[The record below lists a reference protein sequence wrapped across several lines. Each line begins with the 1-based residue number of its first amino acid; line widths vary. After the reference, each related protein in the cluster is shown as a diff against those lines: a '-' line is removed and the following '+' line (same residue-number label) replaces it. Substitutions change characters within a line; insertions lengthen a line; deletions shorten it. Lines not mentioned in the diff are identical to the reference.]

1 MGTATPPWYGCPG
14 QLAHPY
20 LIFNIMAKSKGF
32 FGLRSGSTKNFT
44 FSELNGQQIT
54 KERVYKVKNPRTLQ
68 QMRQRMVMATVS
80 AAYSYLKEICDH
92 SFEGFG
98 VGSPCM
104 SEFMRLNLDALKAK
118 AQNDAAVVA
127 FNAYQDKNINPVP
140 FMVSKGSLNE
150 IVPTITDGK
159 LAWSTPKNDAD
170 TTTAEGIYA
179 ALGLNQGDMV
189 TFILCGGDLI
199 NDAALTFA
207 PQPLAITRLH
217 ANKQGAVST
226 LADAFTVE
234 SNNQGNINIDFN
246 LGSNIVF
253 EAACDKLVM
262 GAVIISRKAADKWLR
277 SNATMIVKTG
287 IPATT
292 VSRQLAT
299 YPVERDLILNGSGLA
314 KGSST
319 SSLPKPSLS
328 LSASSVSISTPNGTA
343 NAPTLTGAPSGAT
356 VTYSIAN
363 SNVATIN
370 PYTGVATAKA
380 NGSTLVTISVGAT
393 ETTGATSIAY
403 TLNVTGQSSDAGSGG
418 GGDGEGE

>member
-1 MGTATPPWYGCPG
+1 
-14 QLAHPY
+14 
-20 LIFNIMAKSKGF
+20 MAKSKGF

-68 QMRQRMVMATVS
+68 QMRQRMVMASVS
-80 AAYSYLKEICDH
+80 AGYSYLKEICDH

-104 SEFMRLNLDALKAK
+104 SEFMRVNLDALKTK
-118 AQNDAAVVA
+118 AQNDSAVVA
-127 FNAYQDKNINPVP
+127 FNAFQDKNINPVP
-140 FMVSKGSLNE
+140 FVVAKGSLDE
-150 IVPTITDGK
+150 IVPTIADGK
-159 LAWSTPKNDAD
+159 LSWSTAKNDAD

-179 ALGLNQGDMV
+179 ALGLNQGDLV
-189 TFILCGGDLI
+189 TFILCGGDFI
-199 NDAALTFA
+199 NNAALTFA

-217 ANKQGAVST
+217 ADKQGAVAS

-234 SNNQGNINIDFN
+234 SNNQGNINVDFS
-246 LGSNIVF
+246 LGSNIVI
-253 EAACDKLVM
+253 EAHCDKMVM

-277 SNATMIVKTG
+277 SNATLVVKTG
-287 IPATT
+287 IPSTN

-328 LSASSVSISTPNGTA
+328 LPFNSTTITTPNGSM
-343 NAPTLTGAPSGAT
+343 NAPRVEGRPSGSTLTFK
-356 VTYSIAN
+356 IAN
-363 SNVATIN
+363 SNVATVD
-370 PYTGVATAKA
+370 PSTGFTTAKA
-380 NGSTLVTISVGAT
+380 NGSSLVTIYVSAT
-393 ETTGATSIAY
+393 ETTSAASISY
-403 TLNVTGQSSDAGSGG
+403 TLIVTGQESDAETGG
-418 GGDGEGE
+418 GEAEGKPHAGDGD

>member
-1 MGTATPPWYGCPG
+1 
-14 QLAHPY
+14 
-20 LIFNIMAKSKGF
+20 MAKSKGF

-104 SEFMRLNLDALKAK
+104 GEFMRLNLDALKAK
-118 AQNDAAVVA
+118 AQNDAAIVA

-150 IVPTITDGK
+150 IVPTIAKNK
-159 LAWSTPKNDAD
+159 LSWSTPKNDAD

-179 ALGLNQGDMV
+179 ALGLNRGDMV
-189 TFILCGGDLI
+189 TFILCGGDFVS
-199 NDAALTFA
+199 NAALTFS
-207 PQPLAITRLH
+207 PQPLAIIRLH
-217 ANKQGAVST
+217 ADRQGEVAT
-226 LADAFTVE
+226 IQRAFTIE
-234 SNNQGNINIDFN
+234 SNNQGHVFVDFSIGTNID
-246 LGSNIVF
+246 IV
-253 EAACDKLVM
+253 ANCDKLVM
-262 GAVIISRKAADKWLR
+262 GAVIISRKASDKWLR
-277 SNATMIVKTG
+277 SNATMVVKTG
-287 IPATT
+287 IPTT
-292 VSRQLAT
+292 SVSRQLAT

-314 KGSST
+314 KDSST

-328 LSASSVSISTPNGTA
+328 LSASSVSITTQGGTA
-343 NAPTLTGAPSGAT
+343 NAPTLTGAPAGAA

-370 PYTGVATAKA
+370 PSTGVATAKA
-380 NGSTLVTISVGAT
+380 NGTTLVTISVGAT
-393 ETTGATSIAY
+393 ATTGATSITY
-403 TLNVTGQSSDAGSGG
+403 TLYVTGQSSDANPGG
-418 GGDGEGE
+418 GSTGDGE

>member
-1 MGTATPPWYGCPG
+1 
-14 QLAHPY
+14 
-20 LIFNIMAKSKGF
+20 MAKSKGF

-104 SEFMRLNLDALKAK
+104 GEFMRLNLDALKAK
-118 AQNDAAVVA
+118 AQNDAAVIA

-150 IVPTITDGK
+150 IIPTITDGK
-159 LAWSTPKNDAD
+159 LSWSTPKNDAD

-189 TFILCGGDLI
+189 TFILCGGDFVS
-199 NDAALTFA
+199 NAALTFA

-217 ANKQGAVST
+217 ADKQGAVSS
-226 LADAFTVE
+226 LANAFTIE
-234 SNNQGNINIDFN
+234 SNNQGNINVDFS

-253 EAACDKLVM
+253 EATCDKMVM
-262 GAVIISRKAADKWLR
+262 GAVIVSRKAADKWLR
-277 SNATMIVKTG
+277 SNATMVVKTG
-287 IPATT
+287 IPTTT
-292 VSRQLAT
+292 VARQLAT

-328 LSASSVSISTPNGTA
+328 LSATSVSISTAGGTA
-343 NAPTLTGAPSGAT
+343 KAPALTGAPKGAA

-363 SNVATIN
+363 SKVATIN
-370 PYTGVATAKA
+370 PTSGVATAKA
-380 NGSTLVTISVGAT
+380 NGTTLVTISVGAT
-393 ETTGATSIAY
+393 ETTGATTISY
-403 TLNVTGQSSDAGSGG
+403 TLNVTGQSTDANPGGGSGG
-418 GGDGEGE
+418 DAE

>member
-1 MGTATPPWYGCPG
+1 
-14 QLAHPY
+14 
-20 LIFNIMAKSKGF
+20 MAKSKGF

-127 FNAYQDKNINPVP
+127 FNAYQDKNINPIP
-140 FMVSKGSLNE
+140 FMVAKGSLNE
-150 IVPTITDGK
+150 IVPTIVENK
-159 LAWSTPKNDAD
+159 LKISIPKGNAD
-170 TTTAEGIYA
+170 TKTAEGIYT
-179 ALGLNQGDMV
+179 ALGLKQGDMI
-189 TFILCGGDLI
+189 TCILCGGEFV
-199 NDAALTFA
+199 NNAALTFA
-207 PQPLAITRLH
+207 PQPLAIVRMRADKH
-217 ANKQGAVST
+217 GAVSSPD
-226 LADAFTVE
+226 DAFTIE
-234 SNNQGNINIDFN
+234 SNYQ
-246 LGSNIVF
+246 SNIKGDISLNSSSFILEVT
-253 EAACDKLVM
+253 CDNMVM
-262 GAVIISRKAADKWLR
+262 GAVIISRKEGDKWLR
-277 SNATMIVKTG
+277 SNATMVVNDNID
-287 IPATT
+287 IPTT
-292 VSRQLAT
+292 SVSRQLAT

-328 LSASSVSISTPNGTA
+328 LSASSVSISEANGTA
-343 NAPTLTGAPSGAT
+343 NAPTLTGAPAGAD

-363 SNVATIN
+363 SKVATIN
-370 PYTGVATAKA
+370 PTTGVATAKA
-380 NGSTLVTISVGAT
+380 NGQTLVTISVGAT
-393 ETTGATSIAY
+393 ETTGATSISY
-403 TLNVTGQSSDAGSGG
+403 TLNVSGQASDAETGG
-418 GGDGEGE
+418 GEGE

>member
-1 MGTATPPWYGCPG
+1 
-14 QLAHPY
+14 
-20 LIFNIMAKSKGF
+20 MAKSKGF

-54 KERVYKVKNPRTLQ
+54 KERVNKVKNPRTMQ

-80 AAYSYLKEICDH
+80 SAYSYLKEICDH
-92 SFEGFG
+92 SFEGLG

-104 SEFMRLNLDALKAK
+104 SEFMRLNLDALKTK

-127 FNAYQDKNINPVP
+127 FNAYQDKYINPVP
-140 FMVSKGSLNE
+140 FVVSKGSLNE

-189 TFILCGGDLI
+189 TFILCGGDFI

-217 ANKQGAVST
+217 ANKQGTVST
-226 LADAFTVE
+226 LKNAFTVE
-234 SNNQGNINIDFN
+234 SNNLGNINVDGN

-253 EAACDKLVM
+253 EATCDKLVM

-277 SNATMIVKTG
+277 SNATMVMKALN
-287 IPATT
+287 PSTT

-314 KGSST
+314 KGNSA
-319 SSLPKPSLS
+319 SSLPKPSLA

-343 NAPTLTGAPSGAT
+343 NAPKLTGVPSGAT
-356 VTYSIAN
+356 VTYSIAD

-370 PYTGVATAKA
+370 SSTGVATAKA
-380 NGSTLVTISVGAT
+380 NGTTEITISVGAT
-393 ETTGATSIAY
+393 GTTGAASISY
-403 TLNVTGQSSDAGSGG
+403 TLNVTGQTSNANPGG
-418 GGDGEGE
+418 GNSNGGEAE

>member
-1 MGTATPPWYGCPG
+1 
-14 QLAHPY
+14 
-20 LIFNIMAKSKGF
+20 MAKSKGF

-68 QMRQRMVMATVS
+68 QMRQRMVMASVS

-104 SEFMRLNLDALKAK
+104 SEFMRLNLDALKTK
-118 AQNDAAVVA
+118 AQNDSAVVA
-127 FNAYQDKNINPVP
+127 FNAFQDKNINPIP
-140 FMVSKGSLNE
+140 FMVSKGSLDE
-150 IVPTITDGK
+150 IVPTIADGK
-159 LAWSTPKNDAD
+159 LSWSTPKNDAD

-179 ALGLNQGDMV
+179 ALGLNQGDLV
-189 TFILCGGDLI
+189 TFILCGGDFI
-199 NDAALTFA
+199 NNAALTFA

-217 ANKQGAVST
+217 ADKQGAVSS

-234 SNNQGNINIDFN
+234 SNNQGNINVDFS

-253 EAACDKLVM
+253 EAHCDKMVM

-277 SNATMIVKTG
+277 SNATMVVKTG
-287 IPATT
+287 IPSTN

-328 LSASSVSISTPNGTA
+328 LSASSVSITEKGGTA
-343 NAPTLTGAPSGAT
+343 NPPTLTGAPKGAA
-356 VTYSIAN
+356 VTYSISN
-363 SNVATIN
+363 SNVASIDPTS
-370 PYTGVATAKA
+370 GVATAKA
-380 NGSTLVTISVGAT
+380 NGQTSVKISVGAT
-393 ETTGATSIAY
+393 ETTGATSITY
-403 TLNVTGQSSDAGSGG
+403 ILNVTGQATDAETGG
-418 GGDGEGE
+418 GEGE

>member
-1 MGTATPPWYGCPG
+1 
-14 QLAHPY
+14 
-20 LIFNIMAKSKGF
+20 MAKSKGF

-68 QMRQRMVMATVS
+68 QMRQRMVMATIS

-104 SEFMRLNLDALKAK
+104 REFMRVNINALKAE
-118 AQNDAAVVA
+118 AQNDAAKIA
-127 FNAYQDKNINPVP
+127 FNAFQDKKMNPVP
-140 FMVSKGSLNE
+140 VIVSQGSLN
-150 IVPTITDGK
+150 D
-159 LAWSTPKNDAD
+159 LNPKMNGSELFIEFEHQVANLNS
-170 TTTAEGIYA
+170 AELVYEAMGIKA
-179 ALGLNQGDMV
+179 
-189 TFILCGGDLI
+189 GDLI
-199 NDAALTFA
+199 TFIVGSGVQTDDAEFFGWS
-207 PQPLAITRLH
+207 PNPLAIIRLH
-217 ANKQGAVST
+217 ADKIGHVSNI
-226 LADAFTVE
+226 ADAFSVE
-234 SNNQGNINIDFN
+234 SNGVDGITLNFDTA
-246 LGSNIVF
+246 GSKIKISTEITDAEF
-253 EAACDKLVM
+253 
-262 GAVIISRKAADKWLR
+262 GSVILSRKAADKWLR
-277 SNATMIVKTG
+277 SNAVMVIDNYLAL
-287 IPATT
+287 PT

-328 LSASSVSISTPNGTA
+328 LSASSVSITTQGGTA
-343 NAPTLTGAPSGAT
+343 NAPTLTGAPSGAA

-370 PYTGVATAKA
+370 PSTGVATAKA

-393 ETTGATSIAY
+393 ETTGATTISY
-403 TLNVTGQSSDAGSGG
+403 TLNVTGQQTDANPGG
-418 GGDGEGE
+418 GGTEGE

>member
-1 MGTATPPWYGCPG
+1 
-14 QLAHPY
+14 
-20 LIFNIMAKSKGF
+20 MAKSKGF

-54 KERVYKVKNPRTLQ
+54 KERVNKVKNPRTLQ

-92 SFEGFG
+92 SFEGYG

-104 SEFMRLNLDALKAK
+104 SEFMRMNLDALKAK

-179 ALGLNQGDMV
+179 ALGLSQGDMV
-189 TFILCGGDLI
+189 TFILCGGDFI

-217 ANKQGAVST
+217 ANKQGAVSS

-234 SNNQGNINIDFN
+234 SNIQGHININFN
-246 LGSNIVF
+246 LGLNIVF
-253 EAACDKLVM
+253 EATCDKLVM

-277 SNATMIVKTG
+277 SNATMVLKTG
-287 IPATT
+287 IPTT
-292 VSRQLAT
+292 SVSRQLAT
-299 YPVERDLILNGSGLA
+299 YPVERDLILNGSGLT
-314 KGSST
+314 KGNST

-328 LSASSVSISTPNGTA
+328 LSATSVSISTQGGTA
-343 NAPTLTGAPSGAT
+343 NAPKLTGAPSGAA

-363 SNVATIN
+363 SSVATIN
-370 PYTGVATAKA
+370 PSTGVATAKS
-380 NGSTLVTISVGAT
+380 NGTTLVTISVGAT
-393 ETTGATSIAY
+393 ETTSATSISY
-403 TLNVTGQSSDAGSGG
+403 TLKVTGQSSDAGSDG
-418 GGDGEGE
+418 GGDAE

>member
-1 MGTATPPWYGCPG
+1 
-14 QLAHPY
+14 
-20 LIFNIMAKSKGF
+20 MAKSKGF

-68 QMRQRMVMATVS
+68 QMRQRMVMASVS

-150 IVPTITDGK
+150 IVPTIAENK
-159 LAWSTPKNDAD
+159 LSWSTAKGKAD

-189 TFILCGGDLI
+189 TFILCGGDFVS
-199 NDAALTFA
+199 NAALTFT

-217 ANKQGAVST
+217 ADKQGAISS
-226 LADAFTVE
+226 LANAFTIE
-234 SNNQGNINIDFN
+234 SNNQGNINVDFS
-246 LGSNIVF
+246 LGTNIVF
-253 EAACDKLVM
+253 EATCDKLVM
-262 GAVIISRKAADKWLR
+262 GAVIISRKATDKWLR
-277 SNATMIVKTG
+277 SNATMVVKTG
-287 IPATT
+287 IPATS

-314 KGSST
+314 KGNST

-328 LSASSVSISTPNGTA
+328 LSASSVNISTPGGTA
-343 NAPTLTGAPSGAT
+343 NAPRLTGAPAGAD
-356 VTYSIAN
+356 VTYSISN

-370 PYTGVATAKA
+370 PTTGVATAKA
-380 NGSTLVTISVGAT
+380 NGTTLVTISVGAT
-393 ETTGATSIAY
+393 GTTGATSISY
-403 TLNVTGQSSDAGSGG
+403 TLNVTGQSSDAGAGG
-418 GGDGEGE
+418 GGDSE

>member
-1 MGTATPPWYGCPG
+1 
-14 QLAHPY
+14 
-20 LIFNIMAKSKGF
+20 MAKSKGF

-104 SEFMRLNLDALKAK
+104 SEFMRLNLDALKAR
-118 AQNDAAVVA
+118 AQNDATKVA
-127 FNAYQDKNINPVP
+127 FNAYQDKKMNPVP
-140 FMVSKGSLNE
+140 VIVSQGSLSGFVPTIDGMEFSIEIEHQVENLTSAELIYEAMGIKAGDLITFIVATGYENTNVAYFSWAPNPLAIIRLHADKNGTVSNIADAFSIESNGVDGIALNFVSKGSKIKIYTELEN
-150 IVPTITDGK
+150 
-159 LAWSTPKNDAD
+159 
-170 TTTAEGIYA
+170 TA
-179 ALGLNQGDMV
+179 
-189 TFILCGGDLI
+189 F
-199 NDAALTFA
+199 
-207 PQPLAITRLH
+207 
-217 ANKQGAVST
+217 
-226 LADAFTVE
+226 
-234 SNNQGNINIDFN
+234 
-246 LGSNIVF
+246 
-253 EAACDKLVM
+253 
-262 GAVIISRKAADKWLR
+262 GAVILSRKAGDKWLR
-277 SNATMIVKTG
+277 SNSVIVLD
-287 IPATT
+287 PDLREPT
-292 VSRQLAT
+292 VALQLAT

-328 LSASSVSISTPNGTA
+328 LSASSVSISTQGGTA
-343 NAPTLTGAPSGAT
+343 NAPTLSGAPSGAA

-370 PYTGVATAKA
+370 PTTGVATAKA
-380 NGSTLVTISVGAT
+380 NGTTLVTISVGAT

-403 TLNVTGQSSDAGSGG
+403 TLNVTGQSTDAKPGG
-418 GGDGEGE
+418 GGSGEGE

>member
-1 MGTATPPWYGCPG
+1 
-14 QLAHPY
+14 
-20 LIFNIMAKSKGF
+20 MAKSKGF

-118 AQNDAAVVA
+118 AQNDSAKVA
-127 FNAYQDKNINPVP
+127 FNAYQDKNINPIP
-140 FMVSKGSLNE
+140 FIVAKGSLVGPSFKVGLHVVHVE
-150 IVPTITDGK
+150 FDIKGSEK
-159 LAWSTPKNDAD
+159 
-170 TTTAEGIYA
+170 TTAEGVYN
-179 ALGLNQGDMV
+179 ALGIQY
-189 TFILCGGDLI
+189 GDLLTFMI
-199 NDAALTFA
+199 VSGSANNTNALTFA
-207 PQPLAITRLH
+207 PNPLGIVRLH
-217 ANKQGAVST
+217 ANKTGTISSF
-226 LADAFTVE
+226 ADAFTIE
-234 SNNQGNINIDFN
+234 NNNVNGAHADIYDGGNFCSI
-246 LGSNIVF
+246 S
-253 EAACDKLVM
+253 ALVDA
-262 GAVIISRKAADKWLR
+262 GDVTAGCVILSRKASDKWLR
-277 SNATMIVKTG
+277 STALMAFDENWIV
-287 IPATT
+287 PTT

-328 LSASSVSISTPNGTA
+328 LSASSVDITTPGGTA
-343 NAPTLTGAPSGAT
+343 NAPALTGAPSGAA

-370 PYTGVATAKA
+370 PTSGVATAKA
-380 NGSTLVTISVGAT
+380 NGTTLVTISVGAT
-393 ETTGATSIAY
+393 ETTGATSISY

-418 GGDGEGE
+418 GGDGE

>member
-1 MGTATPPWYGCPG
+1 
-14 QLAHPY
+14 
-20 LIFNIMAKSKGF
+20 MAKSKGF

-118 AQNDAAVVA
+118 AQNDAAIVA

-140 FMVSKGSLNE
+140 FMVAKGSLNE
-150 IVPTITDGK
+150 VVPTIADGK
-159 LAWSTPKNDAD
+159 LSWSTPTNHAE
-170 TTTAEGIYA
+170 TTTAEGIYE

-189 TFILCGGDLI
+189 TIILCGGDFVS
-199 NDAALTFA
+199 NAALTFA

-217 ANKQGAVST
+217 ANKQGAVSSLT
-226 LADAFTVE
+226 DAFTIE
-234 SNNQGNINIDFN
+234 SNNQGNINVDISMASIHSQKIDFY
-246 LGSNIVF
+246 
-253 EAACDKLVM
+253 ATCDKLVM

-277 SNATMIVKTG
+277 SNATMVVKTG
-287 IPATT
+287 IPTT
-292 VSRQLAT
+292 SVSRQLAT

-319 SSLPKPSLS
+319 SSLPKPYLS
-328 LSASSVSISTPNGTA
+328 LSASSVDISTPGGTA
-343 NAPTLTGAPSGAT
+343 NAPTLTGAPSGAA
-356 VTYSIAN
+356 VNYSIAN
-363 SNVATIN
+363 SKVASIN

-393 ETTGATSIAY
+393 ATTSAASISY

-418 GGDGEGE
+418 AGDGE

>member
-1 MGTATPPWYGCPG
+1 
-14 QLAHPY
+14 
-20 LIFNIMAKSKGF
+20 MAKSKGF

-44 FSELNGQQIT
+44 FSELNGRQIT

-68 QMRQRMVMATVS
+68 QMRQRMVMATAS

-140 FMVSKGSLNE
+140 FMVAKGSLNE
-150 IVPTITDGK
+150 IVPTIADGK
-159 LAWSTPKNDAD
+159 LSWSTPKNDAD

-189 TFILCGGDLI
+189 TFILCGGDFI
-199 NDAALTFA
+199 NNAALTFA
-207 PQPLAITRLH
+207 PQPLAITRLQ
-217 ANKQGAVST
+217 AVKQGAVSS
-226 LADAFTVE
+226 LAEAFKIE
-234 SNNQGNINIDFN
+234 SNNQGNINVNFS

-253 EAACDKLVM
+253 EATCDKLVM
-262 GAVIISRKAADKWLR
+262 GAVIISRKSADKWLR
-277 SNATMIVKTG
+277 SNATMVVKAG
-287 IPATT
+287 IPSTN

-328 LSASSVSISTPNGTA
+328 LPYETTTITTPNGSM
-343 NAPTLTGAPSGAT
+343 NAPRLEGRPSGST
-356 VTYSIAN
+356 ITYKVAN
-363 SNVATIN
+363 SNVADVDPSSGFT
-370 PYTGVATAKA
+370 TAKA
-380 NGSTLVTISVGAT
+380 NGTTLVTIYVSAT
-393 ETTGATSIAY
+393 ESTSAASISY
-403 TLNVTGQSSDAGSGG
+403 TLIVTGQSKDAETGG
-418 GGDGEGE
+418 TGDGE

>member
-1 MGTATPPWYGCPG
+1 
-14 QLAHPY
+14 
-20 LIFNIMAKSKGF
+20 MAKSKGF

-54 KERVYKVKNPRTLQ
+54 KERVYNVKNPRTLQ

-104 SEFMRLNLDALKAK
+104 SEFMRLNLDELKAK
-118 AQNDAAVVA
+118 AQNDAAHVA

-140 FMVSKGSLNE
+140 FMVSKGSLKE
-150 IVPTITDGK
+150 IVPTIAVNK
-159 LAWSTPKNDAD
+159 LSWSTAKGEAD

-189 TFILCGGDLI
+189 TFILCGGEFVSS
-199 NDAALTFA
+199 AALTFA

-217 ANKQGAVST
+217 ADKQGVVSS

-234 SNNQGNINIDFN
+234 SNNLGNINVAFS

-253 EAACDKLVM
+253 EAACDNLVM
-262 GAVIISRKAADKWLR
+262 GAVIVSRKAADKWLR
-277 SNATMIVKTG
+277 SNATMVVKAG
-287 IPATT
+287 IPSTA

-299 YPVERDLILNGSGLA
+299 YPVERDLILNGSGLD

-328 LSASSVSISTPNGTA
+328 LSTTSVKITTQSGTA
-343 NAPTLTGAPSGAT
+343 KAPILSGAPSGAA

-363 SNVATIN
+363 NNVATIDQT
-370 PYTGVATAKA
+370 TGVATAKA
-380 NGSTLVTISVGAT
+380 NGTTLVTISVAAT
-393 ETTGATSIAY
+393 ETTGAASITY
-403 TLNVTGQSSDAGSGG
+403 TLIVTGQSSNANPGG
-418 GGDGEGE
+418 GSSNGDAE

>member
-1 MGTATPPWYGCPG
+1 
-14 QLAHPY
+14 
-20 LIFNIMAKSKGF
+20 MAKSKGF

-54 KERVYKVKNPRTLQ
+54 KERVYRVKNPRTLQ

-140 FMVSKGSLNE
+140 FMVAKGALNE
-150 IVPTITDGK
+150 IVPTIAENK
-159 LAWSTPKNDAD
+159 LSWSTAKGDAD

-189 TFILCGGDLI
+189 TFILCGGDFESS
-199 NDAALTFA
+199 AALTFA

-217 ANKQGAVST
+217 ADKHGAVSS
-226 LADAFTVE
+226 LANAFTVE
-234 SNNQGNINIDFN
+234 SNNLGNINVDFN

-253 EAACDKLVM
+253 EVTCDKLVM
-262 GAVIISRKAADKWLR
+262 GAVIVSRKAADKWLR
-277 SNATMIVKTG
+277 SNATMVVKAG
-287 IPATT
+287 IPTT
-292 VSRQLAT
+292 SVSRQLAT
-299 YPVERDLILNGSGLA
+299 YPVERDLILNGSGLDED
-314 KGSST
+314 SST

-328 LSASSVSISTPNGTA
+328 LSASSVSITTPNGTA
-343 NAPTLTGAPSGAT
+343 NAPTLSGAPSGAAI
-356 VTYSIAN
+356 TYSIAN
-363 SNVATIN
+363 GNIASID
-370 PYTGVATAKA
+370 PKSGVAHAKA
-380 NGSTLVTISVGAT
+380 NGSTLVTIYVGAT
-393 ETTGATSIAY
+393 ETTRATSISY
-403 TLNVTGQSSDAGSGG
+403 TLKVTGQATDGG
-418 GGDGEGE
+418 TGEGGDAE

>member
-1 MGTATPPWYGCPG
+1 
-14 QLAHPY
+14 
-20 LIFNIMAKSKGF
+20 MAKSKGF

-150 IVPTITDGK
+150 IVPTIAENK
-159 LAWSTPKNDAD
+159 LSWNTPKGNAD

-189 TFILCGGDLI
+189 TFILCGGDFVS
-199 NDAALTFA
+199 NAALTFA

-217 ANKQGAVST
+217 ADKQGSVSS
-226 LADAFTVE
+226 LANAFTIE
-234 SNNQGNINIDFN
+234 SNNQGNINVDFSMGTN
-246 LGSNIVF
+246 LVF
-253 EAACDKLVM
+253 DATCDKLVM

-277 SNATMIVKTG
+277 SNATMVVKTG

-328 LSASSVSISTPNGTA
+328 LSASSVSISTQGGTA
-343 NAPTLTGAPSGAT
+343 NAPTLTGAPAGAA

-370 PYTGVATAKA
+370 PSTGVATAKA
-380 NGSTLVTISVGAT
+380 NGTTLVTISVGAT

-403 TLNVTGQSSDAGSGG
+403 TLNVTGQQTDANPGG
-418 GGDGEGE
+418 GGNTDGE

>member
-1 MGTATPPWYGCPG
+1 
-14 QLAHPY
+14 
-20 LIFNIMAKSKGF
+20 MAKSKGF

-104 SEFMRLNLDALKAK
+104 SEFMRLNLDALKTK
-118 AQNDAAVVA
+118 AQNDSAVVA
-127 FNAYQDKNINPVP
+127 FNAFQDKNINPVP
-140 FMVSKGSLNE
+140 FIVSKGSLNRIIPL
-150 IVPTITDGK
+150 IVNGK
-159 LAWSTPKNDAD
+159 LSWSTPKYDAD

-179 ALGLNQGDMV
+179 ALGLNKGDLV
-189 TFILCGGDLI
+189 TFILCGGDFVSE
-199 NDAALTFA
+199 ATLTFA
-207 PQPLAITRLH
+207 PEPLAIARLH
-217 ANKQGAVST
+217 ADKQGPVSS

-234 SNNQGNINIDFN
+234 SNNQNINVDFN
-246 LGSNIVF
+246 MGTNIVI
-253 EAACDKLVM
+253 EATCDKLYLVM

-277 SNATMIVKTG
+277 SNASMVLRDG
-287 IPATT
+287 IPTTT

-328 LSASSVSISTPNGTA
+328 LSASSVSITTQNGTA
-343 NAPTLTGAPSGAT
+343 NAPTLSGAPSGAT
-356 VTYSIAN
+356 ITYSIAN
-363 SNVATIN
+363 SKVASIN
-370 PYTGVATAKA
+370 PSTGVATAKA
-380 NGSTLVTISVGAT
+380 NGTTVITIYVGAT
-393 ETTGATSIAY
+393 ETTGATSISY
-403 TLNVTGQSSDAGSGG
+403 TLEVTGQSSDAGSGG
-418 GGDGEGE
+418 DADAKPHNG

>member
-1 MGTATPPWYGCPG
+1 
-14 QLAHPY
+14 
-20 LIFNIMAKSKGF
+20 MAKSKGF

-127 FNAYQDKNINPVP
+127 FNAYQDKNINPIP
-140 FMVSKGSLNE
+140 FMVAKGSLNE
-150 IVPTITDGK
+150 IVPTIAENK
-159 LAWSTPKNDAD
+159 LSWRTHIGDIGLQ
-170 TTTAEGIYA
+170 TAEQIYA

-189 TFILCGGDLI
+189 TFILCGGDFVS
-199 NDAALTFA
+199 NAALTFA

-217 ANKQGAVST
+217 ADKQGAVSS
-226 LADAFTVE
+226 LANAFTIE
-234 SNNQGNINIDFN
+234 SNNLGNIKVNVDQPSSTSFSI
-246 LGSNIVF
+246 
-253 EAACDKLVM
+253 EATCDKLVM
-262 GAVIISRKAADKWLR
+262 GAVIISRKVADKWLR
-277 SNATMIVKTG
+277 SNATMVVRDD
-287 IPATT
+287 IPTT
-292 VSRQLAT
+292 SVSRQLAT

-319 SSLPKPSLS
+319 SSLPKPSLW
-328 LSASSVSISTPNGTA
+328 LSASSVSISTQGGNA
-343 NAPTLTGAPSGAT
+343 NAPTLSGAPSGAA

-363 SNVATIN
+363 SKVASID
-370 PYTGVATAKA
+370 PKTGVATAKA
-380 NGSTLVTISVGAT
+380 NGQTLVTISVGAT
-393 ETTGATSIAY
+393 ETTGATTISY
-403 TLNVTGQSSDAGSGG
+403 TLNVSGQATDAGTG
-418 GGDGEGE
+418 GGDGE

>member
-1 MGTATPPWYGCPG
+1 
-14 QLAHPY
+14 
-20 LIFNIMAKSKGF
+20 MAKSKGF

-118 AQNDAAVVA
+118 AQNDAAMVA

-140 FMVSKGSLNE
+140 FIVAKGSLDE
-150 IVPTITDGK
+150 
-159 LAWSTPKNDAD
+159 LHSTMSDKGVQVSFAAD
-170 TTTAEGIYA
+170 VTNLTTAESLYNDLGIKA
-179 ALGLNQGDMV
+179 
-189 TFILCGGDLI
+189 GDLI
-199 NDAALTFA
+199 TFISCSGSVKNENGVLLFA
-207 PQPLAITRLH
+207 PDPLKIIRLR
-217 ANKQGAVST
+217 ADKTGAVSNIEN
-226 LADAFTVE
+226 AFSVE
-234 SNNQGNINIDFN
+234 SNSDDNNAIEFN
-246 LGSNIVF
+246 TKSNEVEITQMV
-253 EAACDKLVM
+253 AGAYM

-277 SNATMIVKTG
+277 SNATMVLNTG
-287 IPATT
+287 IPTTT
-292 VSRQLAT
+292 VARQLAT

-328 LSASSVSISTPNGTA
+328 LSASSVSISTAGGTA
-343 NAPTLTGAPSGAT
+343 KAPALTGAPSGAA

-370 PYTGVATAKA
+370 PTSGVATAKA
-380 NGSTLVTISVGAT
+380 NGTTLVTISVGAT
-393 ETTGATSIAY
+393 ETTGATTISY
-403 TLNVTGQSSDAGSGG
+403 TLNVTGQSTDANPGG
-418 GGDGEGE
+418 GSSGDAE

>member
-1 MGTATPPWYGCPG
+1 
-14 QLAHPY
+14 
-20 LIFNIMAKSKGF
+20 MAKSKGF

-104 SEFMRLNLDALKAK
+104 SEFMRVNLDALKAK
-118 AQNDAAVVA
+118 AQNDAAVIA

-150 IVPTITDGK
+150 IVPTIAENK
-159 LAWSTPKNDAD
+159 LSWSTAKGDAD

-189 TFILCGGDLI
+189 TFILCGGDFVS
-199 NDAALTFA
+199 NAALTFA

-217 ANKQGAVST
+217 ADKQGVVSS
-226 LADAFTVE
+226 LANAFTIE
-234 SNNQGNINIDFN
+234 SNNQGNINVDFSM
-246 LGSNIVF
+246 GTNIVF
-253 EAACDKLVM
+253 EATCDKLVM

-277 SNATMIVKTG
+277 SNATMVVKTG
-287 IPATT
+287 IPTT
-292 VSRQLAT
+292 SVSRQLAT

-314 KGSST
+314 KGNST

-328 LSASSVSISTPNGTA
+328 LSASSVSISTQGGTA
-343 NAPTLTGAPSGAT
+343 NAPTLTGAPAGAA

-370 PYTGVATAKA
+370 PTTGVATAKA
-380 NGSTLVTISVGAT
+380 NGTTLVTISVGAT
-393 ETTGATSIAY
+393 ATTGATTISY
-403 TLNVTGQSSDAGSGG
+403 TLNVTGQQTDANPGGGSGS
-418 GGDGEGE
+418 DGE

>member
-1 MGTATPPWYGCPG
+1 
-14 QLAHPY
+14 
-20 LIFNIMAKSKGF
+20 MAKSKGF

-140 FMVSKGSLNE
+140 FMVAKGSLNE
-150 IVPTITDGK
+150 IVPTIADGK
-159 LAWSTPKNDAD
+159 LSWSTPKNDAD
-170 TTTAEGIYA
+170 TTNAEGIYA
-179 ALGLNQGDMV
+179 ALGLNKGDLV
-189 TFILCGGDLI
+189 TFILCGGDFI
-199 NDAALTFA
+199 NNAALTFA

-217 ANKQGAVST
+217 ADKQGAVST
-226 LADAFTVE
+226 LADAFTIE
-234 SNNQGNINIDFN
+234 SNNQGNINVDFN
-246 LGSNIVF
+246 MGANLVF
-253 EAACDKLVM
+253 EATCDKLVM

-277 SNATMIVKTG
+277 SNATMVLKTG
-287 IPATT
+287 IPSTAVT
-292 VSRQLAT
+292 RQLAT

-328 LSASSVSISTPNGTA
+328 LSASSVSITTPDGTA
-343 NAPTLTGAPSGAT
+343 NAPTLSGAPSGAA
-356 VTYSIAN
+356 VTYSIAD
-363 SNVATIN
+363 SRVATIN
-370 PYTGVATAKA
+370 TTTGVATAKA
-380 NGSTLVTISVGAT
+380 NGTTLVTISVGAT
-393 ETTGATSIAY
+393 ETTGATSISY
-403 TLNVTGQSSDAGSGG
+403 TLIVTGQSSDADTG
-418 GGDGEGE
+418 GGDAD

>member
-1 MGTATPPWYGCPG
+1 
-14 QLAHPY
+14 
-20 LIFNIMAKSKGF
+20 MAKSKGF

-140 FMVSKGSLNE
+140 FVVSKGSLNE
-150 IVPTITDGK
+150 ILPTIANGK
-159 LAWSTPKNDAD
+159 LSWNTPKNGAD

-189 TFILCGGDLI
+189 TFILCGGDFVS
-199 NDAALTFA
+199 NAALTFA

-217 ANKQGAVST
+217 ADKQGAVSS
-226 LADAFTVE
+226 LANAFTIE
-234 SNNQGNINIDFN
+234 SNNQGNINVDFSM
-246 LGSNIVF
+246 GTNIVF
-253 EAACDKLVM
+253 EATCDKLVM

-277 SNATMIVKTG
+277 SNATMVVKSG
-287 IPATT
+287 IPTTT

-328 LSASSVSISTPNGTA
+328 LSASSVSITTQGGTA
-343 NAPTLTGAPSGAT
+343 NAPTLTGAPAGAA

-370 PYTGVATAKA
+370 PSTGVATAKA
-380 NGSTLVTISVGAT
+380 NGTTLVTISVGGT

-403 TLNVTGQSSDAGSGG
+403 TLNVSGQQTDANPGG
-418 GGDGEGE
+418 GSSGDGE

>member
-1 MGTATPPWYGCPG
+1 
-14 QLAHPY
+14 
-20 LIFNIMAKSKGF
+20 MAKSKGF

-54 KERVYKVKNPRTLQ
+54 KERVYKGKNPRTLQ

-150 IVPTITDGK
+150 IVPTIAENK
-159 LAWSTPKNDAD
+159 LSWSTAKGKAD

-179 ALGLNQGDMV
+179 ALGLNKGDMV
-189 TFILCGGDLI
+189 TFILCGGDFVS
-199 NDAALTFA
+199 NAALTFA

-217 ANKQGAVST
+217 ADKQGAVST
-226 LADAFTVE
+226 LANAFTIE
-234 SNNQGNINIDFN
+234 SNNQGNINVDFS
-246 LGSNIVF
+246 LGTNIVF
-253 EAACDKLVM
+253 EATCDKLVM
-262 GAVIISRKAADKWLR
+262 GAIIISRKAADKWLR
-277 SNATMIVKTG
+277 SNATMVVKTG
-287 IPATT
+287 IPTT
-292 VSRQLAT
+292 SVSRQLAT

-343 NAPTLTGAPSGAT
+343 NAPTLTGAPAGAA

-363 SNVATIN
+363 SKVASIN
-370 PYTGVATAKA
+370 PSTGVATAKA
-380 NGSTLVTISVGAT
+380 NGTTLVTISVGAT
-393 ETTGATSIAY
+393 ATTGATSISY
-403 TLNVTGQSSDAGSGG
+403 TLNVTGQSSDAGPGG
-418 GGDGEGE
+418 GSDGE

>member
-1 MGTATPPWYGCPG
+1 
-14 QLAHPY
+14 
-20 LIFNIMAKSKGF
+20 MAKSKGF

-104 SEFMRLNLDALKAK
+104 SEFMRLNLDALKAS
-118 AQNDAAVVA
+118 AQNDAAKVA

-140 FMVSKGSLNE
+140 FVVAKGSLDE
-150 IVPTITDGK
+150 LHTTMSDEGVQVSF
-159 LAWSTPKNDAD
+159 AAD
-170 TTTAEGIYA
+170 VRNLTTAESIYN
-179 ALGLNQGDMV
+179 ALG
-189 TFILCGGDLI
+189 IKAGDLI
-199 NDAALTFA
+199 TFISCSGSVKTENGTLFFA
-207 PQPLAITRLH
+207 PQPLKIIRLR
-217 ANKQGAVST
+217 ADKTGAVSNIEN
-226 LADAFTVE
+226 AFSVE
-234 SNNQGNINIDFN
+234 SNSDDNNAIEFN
-246 LGSNIVF
+246 SKDSEVEITQMVSG
-253 EAACDKLVM
+253 AYM

-277 SNATMIVKTG
+277 SNAAMVLSDV
-287 IPATT
+287 IPTTT

-314 KGSST
+314 KDSST

-328 LSASSVSISTPNGTA
+328 LSASSVSITEPNGTA
-343 NAPTLTGAPSGAT
+343 NAPTLSGAPSGAA

-363 SNVATIN
+363 SKVATIN
-370 PYTGVATAKA
+370 PSTGVATAKA
-380 NGSTLVTISVGAT
+380 NGQTLVTISVGAT
-393 ETTGATSIAY
+393 ETTSAASITY
-403 TLNVTGQSSDAGSGG
+403 ILNVSGQASDAETGG
-418 GGDGEGE
+418 GEGE

>member
-1 MGTATPPWYGCPG
+1 
-14 QLAHPY
+14 
-20 LIFNIMAKSKGF
+20 MAKSKGF

-118 AQNDAAVVA
+118 AQNDAAEIA
-127 FNAYQDKNINPVP
+127 FNAYQDKKMNPVP
-140 FMVSKGSLNE
+140 VIVSQGSLSGFE
-150 IVPTITDGK
+150 PKIDGMEF
-159 LAWSTPKNDAD
+159 SIEVEHQVKNL
-170 TTTAEGIYA
+170 TSAELIYEAMGIKA
-179 ALGLNQGDMV
+179 
-189 TFILCGGDLI
+189 GDLI
-199 NDAALTFA
+199 TFIIA
-207 PQPLAITRLH
+207 SGYQKEEVEYFGWTPNPLAIIRLH
-217 ANKQGAVST
+217 ADKNGPVSNI
-226 LADAFTVE
+226 ADAFSIE
-234 SNNQGNINIDFN
+234 SNGVDGITLNFNSTGNKIKIYTEIENIEF
-246 LGSNIVF
+246 
-253 EAACDKLVM
+253 
-262 GAVIISRKAADKWLR
+262 GAVILSRKTADKWLR
-277 SNATMIVKTG
+277 SNSVMVVD
-287 IPATT
+287 PYLSVPT

-328 LSASSVSISTPNGTA
+328 LSASSVSISTPGGTA
-343 NAPTLTGAPSGAT
+343 NAPTLNGAPAGAA

-363 SNVATIN
+363 SNVATVN
-370 PYTGVATAKA
+370 ATTGVATAKA
-380 NGSTLVTISVGAT
+380 NGTTKVTISVGAT
-393 ETTGATSIAY
+393 ETTGATSISY
-403 TLNVTGQSSDAGSGG
+403 TLTVTGQPTDANPGG
-418 GGDGEGE
+418 GGSGDGE

>member
-1 MGTATPPWYGCPG
+1 
-14 QLAHPY
+14 
-20 LIFNIMAKSKGF
+20 MAKSKGF

-68 QMRQRMVMATVS
+68 QMRQRMIMATVS

-127 FNAYQDKNINPVP
+127 FNAFQDKNINPVP
-140 FMVSKGSLNE
+140 FMVAKGSLNE
-150 IVPTITDGK
+150 IVPTIADGK
-159 LAWSTPKNDAD
+159 LSWSTPKNDAD

-179 ALGLNQGDMV
+179 ALGLNQGDLV
-189 TFILCGGDLI
+189 TFILCGGDFI
-199 NDAALTFA
+199 NNAALTFA

-217 ANKQGAVST
+217 ADKQGAVAS

-234 SNNQGNINIDFN
+234 SNNQGNINVDFS
-246 LGSNIVF
+246 LGSDIVF
-253 EAACDKLVM
+253 EAHCDKLVM

-277 SNATMIVKTG
+277 SNATMVLKTG
-287 IPATT
+287 IPTTT

-328 LSASSVSISTPNGTA
+328 LSNSYVTITKPNGSM
-343 NAPTLTGAPSGAT
+343 NPPTLLGRPDGAT
-356 VTYSIAN
+356 ITYKIAN
-363 SNVATIN
+363 SNVASVDPSSGFI
-370 PYTGVATAKA
+370 TAKA
-380 NGSTLVTISVGAT
+380 NGQTKVTIYVSAT
-393 ETTGATSIAY
+393 ETTGAASIWF
-403 TLNVTGQSSDAGSGG
+403 TLNVTGQDSDADAGG
-418 GGDGEGE
+418 GGDADAKPGM

>member
-1 MGTATPPWYGCPG
+1 
-14 QLAHPY
+14 
-20 LIFNIMAKSKGF
+20 MAKSKGF

-92 SFEGFG
+92 SFEGIG

-104 SEFMRLNLDALKAK
+104 SEFMRVNLDALKAK

-140 FMVSKGSLNE
+140 FLVAKGSLKE
-150 IVPTITDGK
+150 IVPTIAEGK
-159 LAWSTPKNDAD
+159 LSWSTPKNDAD

-179 ALGLNQGDMV
+179 ALGLNLGDMV
-189 TFILCGGDLI
+189 TFILCGGDFI
-199 NDAALTFA
+199 SNTALNFD

-217 ANKQGAVST
+217 ADKQGAVAS

-234 SNNQGNINIDFN
+234 SNNLGNINVGFN
-246 LGSNIVF
+246 MGANIVF

-277 SNATMIVKTG
+277 SNATMVVKTG

-292 VSRQLAT
+292 VSRQLTT
-299 YPVERDLILNGSGLA
+299 YPVERDLILNGSGLE

-328 LSASSVSISTPNGTA
+328 LSASSVSISTPGGTA
-343 NAPTLTGAPSGAT
+343 NAPTLTGAPAGAT

-363 SNVATIN
+363 SNIATVN
-370 PYTGVATAKA
+370 ANTGVATAKA
-380 NGSTLVTISVGAT
+380 NGSTRVTISVGAT
-393 ETTGATSIAY
+393 ETTGATSISYA
-403 TLNVTGQSSDAGSGG
+403 LNVSGQPTGPNPG
-418 GGDGEGE
+418 GGDAGDAE

>member
-1 MGTATPPWYGCPG
+1 
-14 QLAHPY
+14 
-20 LIFNIMAKSKGF
+20 MAKSKGF

-104 SEFMRLNLDALKAK
+104 SEFMRLNIDALKAK

-127 FNAYQDKNINPVP
+127 FNAFQDKNINPVP
-140 FMVSKGSLNE
+140 FMVAKGSLNE
-150 IVPTITDGK
+150 IVPTIANGK
-159 LAWSTPKNDAD
+159 LSWSTPKNDAD

-189 TFILCGGDLI
+189 TFILCGGDFVS
-199 NDAALTFA
+199 NAALTFA
-207 PQPLAITRLH
+207 PQPLAIARLH
-217 ANKQGAVST
+217 ADKQGAVSS
-226 LADAFTVE
+226 LANAFTIE
-234 SNNQGNINIDFN
+234 SNNQGNINVDFSM
-246 LGSNIVF
+246 GTNIVF
-253 EAACDKLVM
+253 EATCDKLVM

-277 SNATMIVKTG
+277 SNATMVVKTG
-287 IPATT
+287 ITATT

-314 KGSST
+314 KGNST

-328 LSASSVSISTPNGTA
+328 LSASSVSISAKGGTA
-343 NAPTLTGAPSGAT
+343 NPPTLTGAPAGAA

-363 SNVATIN
+363 SNVASIN
-370 PYTGVATAKA
+370 PTSGVATAKA

-403 TLNVTGQSSDAGSGG
+403 TLNVTGQSSDANPGG
-418 GGDGEGE
+418 GEAGDGE

>member
-1 MGTATPPWYGCPG
+1 
-14 QLAHPY
+14 
-20 LIFNIMAKSKGF
+20 MAKSKGF

-68 QMRQRMVMATVS
+68 QMRQRMVMASVS
-80 AAYSYLKEICDH
+80 AGYSYLKEICDH

-104 SEFMRLNLDALKAK
+104 SEFMRLNLDALKAS
-118 AQNDAAVVA
+118 AQNDAAKVA
-127 FNAYQDKNINPVP
+127 FNAYQDKNINPIP

-150 IVPTITDGK
+150 IVPIMGDGYIS
-159 LAWSTPKNDAD
+159 WVTPKGDAD
-170 TTTAEGIYA
+170 TSYAEGIYA
-179 ALGLNQGDMV
+179 ALGINPGDFV
-189 TFILCGGDLI
+189 TFVLCGGEFD
-199 NDAALTFA
+199 NDNVLRFT
-207 PQPLAITRLH
+207 PQPLAIARLY
-217 ANKQGAVST
+217 ADKQGPVSS
-226 LADAFTVE
+226 LEEAFKVE
-234 SNNQGNINIDFN
+234 SNGQNSINVEFTIDDNIQIDA
-246 LGSNIVF
+246 
-253 EAACDKLVM
+253 ECDKLVM

-277 SNATMIVKTG
+277 SNATMVVRAG

-319 SSLPKPSLS
+319 SNLPKPSLS

-343 NAPTLTGAPSGAT
+343 NAPTLSGAPSGAT

-363 SNVATIN
+363 SKVASID
-370 PYTGVATAKA
+370 PSTGVATAKA
-380 NGSTLVTISVGAT
+380 NGSTRVTIYVGAT
-393 ETTGATSIAY
+393 ETTGSTSISY
-403 TLNVTGQSSDAGSGG
+403 TLEVTGQSSDADTGG
-418 GGDGEGE
+418 GEAESKPHNG

>member
-1 MGTATPPWYGCPG
+1 
-14 QLAHPY
+14 
-20 LIFNIMAKSKGF
+20 MAKSKGF

-104 SEFMRLNLDALKAK
+104 SEFMRVNLDALKAK

-150 IVPTITDGK
+150 IVPTIAENK
-159 LAWSTPKNDAD
+159 LSWSTAKGNAD

-179 ALGLNQGDMV
+179 ALGINPGDMV
-189 TFILCGGDLI
+189 TFILCGGDFVS
-199 NDAALTFA
+199 NAALTFA

-217 ANKQGAVST
+217 ADKQGAVSS
-226 LADAFTVE
+226 LANAFTIE
-234 SNNQGNINIDFN
+234 SNNQGNINIDFS
-246 LGSNIVF
+246 LGTNIVF
-253 EAACDKLVM
+253 DVTCDKLVM

-277 SNATMIVKTG
+277 SNAAMVVKAG
-287 IPATT
+287 IPTT
-292 VSRQLAT
+292 SVSRQLAT

-328 LSASSVSISTPNGTA
+328 LSASSVSISTPAGTA
-343 NAPTLTGAPSGAT
+343 NAPTLSGAPSGAT

-370 PYTGVATAKA
+370 TSTGVATAKA

-393 ETTGATSIAY
+393 ETTGATSISY
-403 TLNVTGQSSDAGSGG
+403 TLNVTGQSSDAGSDGS
-418 GGDGEGE
+418 GDGE

>member
-1 MGTATPPWYGCPG
+1 
-14 QLAHPY
+14 
-20 LIFNIMAKSKGF
+20 MAKSKGF

-98 VGSPCM
+98 VGSQCM

-140 FMVSKGSLNE
+140 FVVSKGSLNE
-150 IVPTITDGK
+150 IVPTITGNK
-159 LAWSTPKNDAD
+159 LSWSTAKGDAD

-179 ALGLNQGDMV
+179 ALGLNQGDLV
-189 TFILCGGDLI
+189 TFILSGGDFVS
-199 NDAALTFA
+199 NAALTFA
-207 PQPLAITRLH
+207 PLPLAITRLH
-217 ANKQGAVST
+217 ADKQGKISS
-226 LADAFTVE
+226 LADAFTIE
-234 SNNQGNINIDFN
+234 SNNQSNINVDFS

-253 EAACDKLVM
+253 EATCDKMVM

-277 SNATMIVKTG
+277 SYATMVVKAG
-287 IPATT
+287 IPTT
-292 VSRQLAT
+292 SVSRQLAT
-299 YPVERDLILNGSGLA
+299 YPVERDLILNGSGLD

-328 LSASSVSISTPNGTA
+328 LSATSVSITTPDGTA
-343 NAPTLTGAPSGAT
+343 NAPKLSGAPSGAT

-363 SNVATIN
+363 NNVASIDSK
-370 PYTGVATAKA
+370 TGVARAKA

-393 ETTGATSIAY
+393 ETTGATSISY
-403 TLNVTGQSSDAGSGG
+403 TLKVTGQSSDAGTGG
-418 GGDGEGE
+418 TGDGE